1 VLGGRW
7 AAQVSTDPLAS
18 MMNMVAD
25 TIERANRILPGV
37 AAPDG
42 EIDPRWQAIIAVA
55 EYLES
60 DPEPVWEFV
69 AQWGVYPDSDL
80 QSSIA
85 TCILEHLFEHH
96 FDLVFPRAAELARAN
111 ANFANTVR
119 LCWSFGQAEAPRRQ
133 QTLKALLAELDT
145 HAG

>member
-1 VLGGRW
+1 MISMV
-7 AAQVSTDPLAS
+7 TDA
-18 MMNMVAD
+18 
-25 TIERANRILPGV
+25 IERANRILPGA

-69 AQWGVYPDSDL
+69 MQWGVYPDSDL
-80 QSSIA
+80 QAGIA
-85 TCILEHLFEHH
+85 TCILEHLLEHH
-96 FDLVFPRAAELARAN
+96 FDLVFPRVAELARVN
-111 ANFANTVR
+111 PNFANTVR
-119 LCWSFGQAEAPRRQ
+119 FCWSFGQAEAPRSQRA
-133 QTLKALLAELDT
+133 LKALLAELNT